1 MSSKALL
8 KVLTTPSKI
17 ASALDW
23 KKLNGSVLSL
33 DIHKDR
39 IGLAIASHPSF
50 GEKPTSLEDI
60 PLGKRGHVTRECKER
75 LAALAKDYRVCGVV
89 VSWPLQPDTGR
100 MGASCGRVLHTL
112 DDLLE
117 DSSLC
122 NTSTRP
128 LCLWDGDHSL
138 PDPEDRWGRSE
149 AYSRTSSKTVHRA
162 SVEQYNHDEN
172 IVAANVWE
180 DFCRSHWPD
189 LYEQEQAAKNVTTAT
204 TTTQPA
210 APHRKPTSV
219 DESNWEDSSSYVN
232 AALL

>member
-23 KKLNGSVLSL
+23 KRLNGSILSL

-50 GEKPTSLEDI
+50 GETPTSLEDI
-60 PLGKRGHVTRECKER
+60 PLAKRGHATKECKER

-89 VSWPLQPDTGR
+89 VSWPLQHDTGR

-117 DSSLC
+117 DSTLC
-122 NTSTRP
+122 TNSRP

-138 PDPEDRWGRSE
+138 PDPEDQWGRCES
-149 AYSRTSSKTVHRA
+149 YSRTSDKTVHRA
-162 SVEQYNHDEN
+162 SEEQYNHDEN
-172 IVAANVWE
+172 IVAANVWA
-180 DFCRSHWPD
+180 DFCRSHWPE
-189 LYEQEQAAKNVTTAT
+189 LYQQGSSATPSTQAAA
-204 TTTQPA
+204 A
-210 APHRKPTSV
+210 APSRKPTHSA
-219 DESNWEDSSSYVN
+219 EEPNWEDSSSYVN